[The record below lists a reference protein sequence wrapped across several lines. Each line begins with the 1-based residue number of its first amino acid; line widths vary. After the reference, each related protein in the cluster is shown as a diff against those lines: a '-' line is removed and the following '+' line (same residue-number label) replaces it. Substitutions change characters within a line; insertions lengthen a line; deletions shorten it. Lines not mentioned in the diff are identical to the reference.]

1 MSFSPLKVLKRDIP
15 WETYMTT
22 KLISGTGLQ
31 LLRRYDNRAESVRA
45 QLLDDDGPAYVQVFV
60 NILRDIFKEETVEY
74 VLALIDE
81 MLTANP
87 KRARLFHDK
96 SLANEDTYEPFL
108 IACFASIFDIM
119 LKICTYAKGC
129 DLSSKVLVTMWSADM
144 KCFFVKFENVH
155 PCTLDFLSCTKLTEL
170 KLSKIWSTFRLL
182 WKGNWFI
189 QEKSCKILALIVS
202 ARPKTQDGV
211 VANGENSKKKGTTIN
226 DVLKEL
232 VEWLCTQLKKP
243 SHPTCGIPT
252 AINCLASLLKE
263 PVVRSSFV
271 QADGVKLLIPLIT
284 PASTQQS
291 IQLLYET
298 CLCVWLL
305 SYYEPAIEYLA
316 TSRALPRLV
325 DVVRSSTKEKV
336 VRVVVLTF
344 RNLLSKGTFGAQMV
358 DLGLPQI
365 VQSLKAQAWSD
376 EDLLEALN
384 HLEDGLK
391 DNIKKLSSFDKYKQE
406 VLLGHLDWSP
416 MHKDP
421 LFWRDNVSCFEE
433 NDFQC
438 FGLLLCLIT
447 LRRKVLPGLDNMQ
460 LPDDCLPIENIQVEN
475 RVVLRV
481 LITIMETSSDPR
493 ALAVACFDLSQFI
506 QHHPA
511 GRVIVNDLKAKE
523 RVMKLMNHDSAEVTK
538 NALLCIQRLF
548 LGAKYASFLQA

>member
-1 MSFSPLKVLKRDIP
+1 MDQAELTTEQVLKRDIP
-15 WETYMTT
+15 WETYMVT
-22 KLISGTGLQ
+22 KLISGTDLQ
-31 LLRRYDNRAESVRA
+31 LLRRYDNRSESYRA
-45 QLLDDDGPAYVQVFV
+45 QLLDDDGPAYVRVFV
-60 NILRDIFKEETVEY
+60 SILRDIFKEETVEY

-108 IACFASIFDIM
+108 
-119 LKICTYAKGC
+119 
-129 DLSSKVLVTMWSADM
+129 
-144 KCFFVKFENVH
+144 
-155 PCTLDFLSCTKLTEL
+155 
-170 KLSKIWSTFRLL
+170 RLL
-182 WKGNWFI
+182 WKGNWYV

-202 ARPKTQDGV
+202 ARPKTQDGFI
-211 VANGENSKKKGTTIN
+211 ANGEASNSKRKITTIN
-226 DVLKEL
+226 DVLKGL
-232 VEWLCTQLKKP
+232 VEWLCAQLKKP
-243 SHPTCGIPT
+243 SHPSRGVPT
-252 AINCLASLLKE
+252 AVSCLATLLKE

-271 QADGVKLLIPLIT
+271 QVDGLKLLIPLIS

-316 TSRALPRLV
+316 TSRTLPRLV
-325 DVVRSSTKEKV
+325 EVVKSSTKEKV
-336 VRVVVLTF
+336 VRVIVLTF

-358 DLGLPQI
+358 DLGLPHI

-384 HLEDGLK
+384 QLEEGLR

-421 LFWRDNVSCFEE
+421 IFWRENINNFEE
-433 NDFQC
+433 NDFQ
-438 FGLLLCLIT
+438 I
-447 LRRKVLPGLDNMQ
+447 
-460 LPDDCLPIENIQVEN
+460 
-475 RVVLRV
+475 LRV
-481 LITIMETSSDPR
+481 LITILDTSNDPR
-493 ALAVACFDLSQFI
+493 ALAVGCFDLSQFI
-506 QHHPA
+506 QYHPA
-511 GRVIVNDLKAKE
+511 GRIIVTDLKAKE
-523 RVMKLMNHDSAEVTK
+523 RVMKLMNHENAEVTK

>member
-1 MSFSPLKVLKRDIP
+1 MDRAELTTEQVLKRDIP

-31 LLRRYDNRAESVRA
+31 LLRRYDNRVESVRA
-45 QLLDDDGPAYVQVFV
+45 QLLDDDGPAYVRVFV
-60 NILRDIFKEETVEY
+60 SILRDIFKEETVEY

-81 MLTANP
+81 MLTVNP

-96 SLANEDTYEPFL
+96 SLADEDTYEPFL
-108 IACFASIFDIM
+108 SGDF
-119 LKICTYAKGC
+119 
-129 DLSSKVLVTMWSADM
+129 SSKVLVII
-144 KCFFVKFENVH
+144 
-155 PCTLDFLSCTKLTEL
+155 L
-170 KLSKIWSTFRLL
+170 LL

-202 ARPKTQDGV
+202 ARPKTQDGII
-211 VANGENSKKKGTTIN
+211 ANGEASNSKKKFTTID

-243 SHPTCGIPT
+243 SHPSRGIPT
-252 AINCLASLLKE
+252 AINCLATLLKE

-271 QADGVKLLIPLIT
+271 QADGVKLLIPLIC

-358 DLGLPQI
+358 DLGLPHI

-384 HLEDGLK
+384 QLEDGLK
-391 DNIKKLSSFDKYKQE
+391 DNIMKLISFDKYKQE

-421 LFWRDNVSCFEE
+421 LFWRDNITCFEE
-433 NDFQC
+433 NDFQ
-438 FGLLLCLIT
+438 I
-447 LRRKVLPGLDNMQ
+447 
-460 LPDDCLPIENIQVEN
+460 
-475 RVVLRV
+475 LRV
-481 LITIMETSSDPR
+481 LLTIIDSSNDPR

-511 GRVIVNDLKAKE
+511 GRVIVTDLKAKE
-523 RVMKLMNHDSAEVTK
+523 RVMKLMNHESAEVTK